1 MTFLPIVEREL
12 RVASRRR
19 STFFGRLAGALIAMV
34 VGGWLMIAM
43 NNEPPNE
50 MGKVLFILLSAMLF
64 TYSLA
69 AGARITADCLS
80 EEKREGTLGLLFLT
94 DLKGYDIVLG
104 KLAANSV
111 NTFYGLLAAFPV
123 LAISLLMGGVSSEE
137 FWKVA
142 LVATN
147 LLFFSLAAGMFAS
160 SVCRDERKAMSLA
173 FLILLFFLA
182 ATPGIELALNIADH
196 HRAMTTVWLV
206 PSPGFAC
213 FAAFGSQMGFKPADF
228 WTSVLL
234 THAYGWMFFALAS
247 GVIPS
252 AWQDKTAVRK
262 ISFRAFWRCVFK
274 TDRSTETARRTRLME
289 MNPFLWLAARDQ
301 MKTVMVWTTLLSLSA
316 LWTWT
321 AVKWPN
327 DWNSPPSYVF
337 AAVVLHTILKF
348 WLASE
353 ACFRFVEDRKT
364 GALELLLSTPL
375 SVDGILEGQRRA
387 LFRQFGSPALY
398 VLSLDLLFLI
408 FGLNTSGLNRGD
420 ERTFW
425 VLLWI
430 FGASIFVMDLFALGW
445 LSMWLGL
452 SSKQANRAANGA
464 IARILVIPWLA
475 FFFLMTFFGVAS
487 VFSKLHLDENSILVF
502 WFILA
507 VVNNLIFINW
517 AKGNLRE
524 RFREMAT
531 QRFAPKT
538 SRFSGLKIFSDNSAA
553 KLPPVIH

>member
-160 SVCRDERKAMSLA
+160 AVCRDERKAMSLA
-173 FLILLFFLA
+173 FLVLLVVLI
-182 ATPGIELALNIADH
+182 ATPAVELGLNIADH
-196 HRAMTTVWLV
+196 RRATTTIWLI

-213 FAAFGSQMGFKPADF
+213 FAAFGSQIGLKPADF

-234 THAYGWMFFALAS
+234 THAYGWTFFALAS
-247 GVIPS
+247 VIIPS
-252 AWQDKTAVRK
+252 AWQDKTASRK
-262 ISFRAFWRCVFK
+262 IPFRAFWRRVFK
-274 TDRSTETARRTRLME
+274 TDPSTETARRTRLME
-289 MNPFLWLAARDQ
+289 INPFLWLAARDPL
-301 MKTVMVWTTLLSLSA
+301 KTVMVWTTLLGLSA
-316 LWTWT
+316 LWLWA
-321 AVKWPN
+321 AVKWPK
-327 DWNSPPSYVF
+327 DWNTPPSYVL
-337 AAVVLHTILKF
+337 AAVLLHIVLKF
-348 WLASE
+348 WIASE
-353 ACFRFVEDRKT
+353 ACFRFVEDRKS
-364 GALELLLSTPL
+364 GAMELLLSTPL
-375 SVDGILEGQRRA
+375 SIDEILTGQRRA
-387 LFRQFGSPALY
+387 LVRQFGGPVLY
-398 VLSLDLLFLI
+398 VLAVDFIFLLLGLDSRD
-408 FGLNTSGLNRGD
+408 LNTSKEQG
-420 ERTFW
+420 FW
-425 VLLWI
+425 VLLW
-430 FGASIFVMDLFALGW
+430 FCGAGIFVMDLFALSW

-464 IARILVIPWLA
+464 IARILAIPWIA
-475 FFFLMTFFGVAS
+475 FFFLMTLFGVAS
-487 VFSKLHLDENSILVF
+487 VFSKLHLDEDSILIL

-507 VVNNLIFINW
+507 VANNLIFMIW
-517 AKGNLRE
+517 AKGNLHE

-538 SRFSGLKIFSDNSAA
+538 SRFAALKIFNDNPAA
-553 KLPPVIH
+553 KLPPIIH